1 MSRRPRPL
9 LAAVLLALLAP
20 AASADRLHL
29 ESGGYIDTDSWW
41 VENGWLMYE
50 SESGTIGIPRSA
62 VVRIERGESAPAP
75 APAPA
80 PSAPA
85 RPSRV
90 ESDKRAELREN
101 LERARRALENR
112 DYEMASAYYLSV
124 INEEPG
130 LIGARVG
137 YAVSEAALGRDDM
150 ALSIVLDGLARE
162 PDNPRLREILGD
174 LRYRDERIDDA
185 LREWR
190 RAFEGSPDD
199 RLRDKILKG
208 ERELHASRDY
218 DFKATPHF
226 NMRYDGDVDLA
237 LAAAVMDY
245 LEEQYWVVTD
255 SLNHSPPQPITVQLF
270 PTREFRDVTQA
281 PEWVGGLY
289 DGKIRV
295 PLGGLSSLTVRAK
308 RVLTHEL
315 THAVVHSKSRGNCP
329 RWLHEGLAQRAENK
343 KLTPS
348 QIREIKRKLANSG
361 AVSWDAEGFSY
372 PMALSLTEHLESRQG
387 FSGLVLLLE
396 LLGDGAELD
405 AALLQVYREDYSAI
419 CKRWRRELGEES
431 AP

>member
-1 MSRRPRPL
+1 MSRFLRPW
-9 LAAVLLALLAP
+9 LAALVLALIAP
-20 AASADRLHL
+20 AISADRLYL
-29 ESGGYIDTDSWW
+29 ESGGHIDTDSWW
-41 VENGWLMYE
+41 VENGWLMYD

-62 VVRIERGESAPAP
+62 VVRIDRGEQAAAPAT
-75 APAPA
+75 
-80 PSAPA
+80 PA
-85 RPSRV
+85 RPSRI
-90 ESDKRAELREN
+90 EADRRSELREN
-101 LERARRALENR
+101 LERARKALEDR

-130 LIGARVG
+130 LNGARIG
-137 YAVSEAALGRDDM
+137 YAVSEVALGRDGM

-162 PDNPRLREILGD
+162 PENPQLREILGD
-174 LRYRDERIDDA
+174 LRYREERIDDA

-190 RAFEGSPDD
+190 QAFEKAPAD

-226 NMRYDGDVDLA
+226 NMRYDGDVDLD

-255 SLNHSPPQPITVQLF
+255 AFNHSPSQPITVQLF
-270 PTREFRDVTQA
+270 PTREFREVTQA

-295 PLGGLSSLTVRAK
+295 PLGGLSTLTARAK
-308 RVLTHEL
+308 RVLIHEL

-329 RWLHEGLAQRAENK
+329 RWLHEGLAQRAEKK

-348 QIREIKRKLANSG
+348 QIGEIVGKLAGSD
-361 AVSWDAEGFSY
+361 AISWDAEGFSY
-372 PMALSLTEHLESRQG
+372 PMALSLTRHIESRQG
-387 FSGLVLLLE
+387 FGGLVLLLE
-396 LLGDGAELD
+396 LLGGGAELD
-405 AALLQVYREDYSAI
+405 AALMQLYRENYSAI
-419 CKRWRRELGEES
+419 CKRWKSELAEE
-431 AP
+431 AVR